1 MPRQINFFHD
11 HGVAVFVVL
20 FLFACDSTLYPA
32 DTHTKRPPS
41 TDAGQMALTAEET
54 SPGASLAAG
63 DSFDVSV
70 RLWSFEFDGT
80 ARILAV
86 ETDGRFTAQVALS
99 GLVVEPTVTG
109 EINGSEIMLDD
120 FHVEHSLGSG
130 TITDWR
136 AMMNAEGT
144 SAEGTFELVVEE
156 SRAYPDAIGWT
167 LLGTVILTQ
176 PLGGADG
183 DDISDYLETGAQ
195 YVFEVGIAGF
205 NFSGAG
211 TLMNYSTGTGVFS
224 VRFTMEE
231 VDEEVLVSGHV
242 AGETISINPFRIET
256 LLATG
261 NVSGM
266 TATFDPVDG
275 RFKGHFR
282 FRLEESPAFE
292 AYEGMTLSGSVTIGL
307 E

>member
-1 MPRQINFFHD
+1 MPRQINFFCH
-11 HGVAVFVVL
+11 HGTAFFVVL
-20 FLFACDSTLYPA
+20 FLLACDSTFYPA
-32 DTHTKRPPS
+32 ETQSKRPPS
-41 TDAGQMALTAEET
+41 TDAGQAVLTDEEP
-54 SPGASLAAG
+54 SPRASLAAG
-63 DSFDVSV
+63 DSFDISV
-70 RLWSFEFDGT
+70 RLWTFEFDGT
-80 ARILAV
+80 ARILDV
-86 ETDGRFTAQVALS
+86 DTDGRFTAQVTLS
-99 GLVVEPTVTG
+99 GLAVEPTVAG
-109 EINGSEIMLDD
+109 EITGSEITLDD

-136 AMMNAEGT
+136 ATMNAEGT

-156 SRAYPDAIGWT
+156 SRAYPDAVGWT

-176 PLGGADG
+176 PLGDADG
-183 DDISDYLETGAQ
+183 DDISDYLETGAR
-195 YVFEVGIAGF
+195 YAFEVGIAGF
-205 NFSGAG
+205 NFNGAG
-211 TLMNYSTGTGVFS
+211 TLMNYSIDSGVFS
-224 VRFTMEE
+224 VKFTMEE
-231 VDEEVLVSGHV
+231 VNEEVLVSGHV
-242 AGETISINPFRIET
+242 AGETISINSFRIET

-266 TATFDPVDG
+266 TATFDPADG